1 MAHFDDNDY
10 VDIDKRP
17 KVIQSNGAVISPDTE
32 QFVYGGEEVDFDA
45 FMYSSF
51 ENYVNDECKH
61 MKFWAGVMTAVGIG
75 TLVLF
80 AASSIKSIIAAV
92 ALFKETKAMSLAL
105 PFGTVGAAL
114 LFAVIFFAAAYF
126 IKHLSDKYK
135 RALEAAGNGM
145 TRCYRY
151 HFFYK
156 LRYKDTSG
164 DGVSYEY
171 YADLGNFA
179 VPLENSL
186 RKIEKSKHIFGAV
199 IEMDGK
205 ERFFLFKGGN

>member
-1 MAHFDDNDY
+1 MALFDDNDY

-51 ENYVNDECKH
+51 ENYVKDECKF
-61 MKFWAGVMTAVGIG
+61 MNFWAGVMTTVGVVSLLMG
-75 TLVLF
+75 
-80 AASSIKSIIAAV
+80 AASSIKSVIAAV

-135 RALEAAGNGM
+135 RALEAARNGM

-171 YADLGNFA
+171 
-179 VPLENSL
+179 
-186 RKIEKSKHIFGAV
+186 
-199 IEMDGK
+199 
-205 ERFFLFKGGN
+205 

>member
-51 ENYVNDECKH
+51 EKYVNDECRH
-61 MKFWAGVMTAVGIG
+61 MNFWAGIMTAIGIV
-75 TLVLF
+75 TLIIC

-92 ALFKETKAMSLAL
+92 ALFKKTEAMSLAL
-105 PFGTVGAAL
+105 PLGSIGATL
-114 LFAVIFFAAAYF
+114 FFAVLFFAVAYF

-145 TRCYRY
+145 TRCYKY

-171 YADLGNFA
+171 YADLGSFA